1 MSVVPVR
8 TSPLKPV
15 PLFNHPDGAW
25 REPSSLSKVETPLE
39 KERVISRECE
49 KLDADITPRSH
60 PCGGTGCR
68 HGGRCVEPVLAWS
81 LERDYPEESSHSPPP
96 SARLHSYSPPFD
108 LHVGSNC
115 GAASPARHPGT
126 SSARPAAPRHSCIST
141 PTAGH
146 APSNENKNKNTN
158 EDTIGNIN
166 ENTKRNAN
174 TNTNMNMS
182 PRHLLS

>member
-8 TSPLKPV
+8 TSPLKPI

-39 KERVISRECE
+39 NERVISRVRE
-49 KLDADITPRSH
+49 
-60 PCGGTGCR
+60 TGCR
-68 HGGRCVEPVLAWS
+68 YHSPVPPVRWHWLPRGTEEDGVWSRCWLGAGLS
-81 LERDYPEESSHSPPP
+81 RSSHSPPP

-141 PTAGH
+141 LPARL
-146 APSNENKNKNTN
+146 APSNTCKY
-158 EDTIGNIN
+158 
-166 ENTKRNAN
+166 N
-174 TNTNMNMS
+174 TNTNQIQVQISINI
-182 PRHLLS
+182 HIKI

>member
-39 KERVISRECE
+39 NALSQECE
-49 KLDADITPRSH
+49 KLAADITPRSH

-126 SSARPAAPRHSCIST
+126 SSARPAAPRHSCTST
-141 PTAGH
+141 LPARL
-146 APSNENKNKNTN
+146 APSNTCKY
-158 EDTIGNIN
+158 
-166 ENTKRNAN
+166 N
-174 TNTNMNMS
+174 TNTNQIQVQI
-182 PRHLLS
+182 HLKV